1 MKKLITALLCVCILL
16 GVYGC
21 AAKPATEDP
30 AAQAKPTQTEQ
41 TPAAD
46 AQTLET
52 SVQDETVDPFGGY
65 DTPITLTT
73 IVAQT
78 LTTSCPEG
86 VTLDD
91 NPWKT
96 LWNSKGI
103 DVQYTSVAADFED
116 MPTKINLA
124 ITAGEFPDFASV
136 SYATYKELLE
146 ADMLTDM
153 TDIFEQYASDDLKK
167 LMYADGGVMASN
179 VTKDGRLYG
188 LVQPAD
194 YLDKGGVVAI
204 RTDWLQELGLSEPKS
219 MADVWDIA
227 AAFKEN
233 NMGGTCTIGLG
244 ATKEISDMLA
254 MKYLINAEG
263 GLVSTWLEQD
273 GELVYS
279 LIQPEMKT
287 ALLSLPLALST
298 VLVFWSPVNKN
309 SWINGV
315 FLLIMILAYYLS
327 ITAYCTP
334 YNALIPELGHTQ
346 QERLN
351 ISTVIS
357 FTFIAG
363 TAVAYLAPT
372 IWGMFIPAFGRVG
385 AIRMTFTLMAAVA
398 FICMLVPVFCIRE
411 KDYVDTVPAKE
422 SAFGSLT
429 ATFKNGEFR
438 KFVASD
444 IFYWIALTMF
454 QTGLPFFVT
463 SLLKL
468 PETMTTLYFV
478 GMTALS
484 LVFYIPVNKLTPK
497 LGKKKM
503 ILFAF
508 AVFSFAYFYT
518 GFMGKISFIPAS
530 VQGLILTVVAALP
543 MAIFGILP
551 QAVVADISQSD
562 SITSGSNREGMF
574 YAARTFA
581 FKLGQSISM
590 LIFTAVST
598 IGAAEGTG
606 YRVAAFG
613 AAVFCCIGGIILVFY
628 NEKKINGIINR
639 HQ

>member
-1 MKKLITALLCVCILL
+1 MKKLTTGKIWQFAAGQFGWAMLSGIISNWLVYFYQPDKTAISQGQTVFIPQGLVVFGIFTIIGGITAFGRIFD
-16 GVYGC
+16 
-21 AAKPATEDP
+21 AFTDP
-30 AAQAKPTQTEQ
+30 MIASLS
-41 TPAAD
+41 D
-46 AQTLET
+46 RCT
-52 SVQDETVDPFGGY
+52 SKNGRRIPF
-65 DTPITLTT
+65 
-73 IVAQT
+73 
-78 LTTSCPEG
+78 
-86 VTLDD
+86 
-91 NPWKT
+91 
-96 LWNSKGI
+96 
-103 DVQYTSVAADFED
+103 
-116 MPTKINLA
+116 
-124 ITAGEFPDFASV
+124 
-136 SYATYKELLE
+136 
-146 ADMLTDM
+146 
-153 TDIFEQYASDDLKK
+153 LKW
-167 LMYADGGVMASN
+167 A
-179 VTKDGRLYG
+179 
-188 LVQPAD
+188 
-194 YLDKGGVVAI
+194 
-204 RTDWLQELGLSEPKS
+204 
-219 MADVWDIA
+219 
-227 AAFKEN
+227 
-233 NMGGTCTIGLG
+233 
-244 ATKEISDMLA
+244 
-254 MKYLINAEG
+254 
-263 GLVSTWLEQD
+263 
-273 GELVYS
+273 
-279 LIQPEMKT
+279 
-287 ALLSLPLALST
+287 SLPLALST

-315 FLLIMILAYYLS
+315 FLLVMILAYYLS

-334 YNALIPELGHTQ
+334 HNALIPELGHTQ

-372 IWGMFIPAFGRVG
+372 IWGMFIPA
-385 AIRMTFTLMAAVA
+385 
-398 FICMLVPVFCIRE
+398 
-411 KDYVDTVPAKE
+411 
-422 SAFGSLT
+422 
-429 ATFKNGEFR
+429 FR

-508 AVFSFAYFYT
+508 AVFSLAYFYT
-518 GFMGKISFIPAS
+518 GFMGKMSFIPAS

-598 IGAAEGTG
+598 IGAAEETG